1 METAVRDSVLE
12 WLDQQNF
19 LPDSQFGFRPGCS
32 VAMALACAQSDWI
45 EAKSKGE
52 FVGILAFDLT
62 AAFDTIGHHV
72 LIDRLKHCFGLSGI
86 VLSRFKSYLQSETI
100 LYQSV
105 ASEHLPAICGG
116 LILGP
121 LLFHLNMFPSANII
135 RNFMVSRVCR

>member
-62 AAFDTIGHHV
+62 AAFDMV
-72 LIDRLKHCFGLSGI
+72 GL
-86 VLSRFKSYLQSETI
+86 TI
-100 LYQSV
+100 LLRKL
-105 ASEHLPAICGG
+105 E
-116 LILGP
+116 
-121 LLFHLNMFPSANII
+121 SAGITG
-135 RNFMVSRVCR
+135 